1 MSSANEIPTIKH
13 VFKGTFVHSTWNSP
27 MEILENYILGVSST
41 GKIEFFEEEDK
52 QLKAAKEWG
61 FNVLDIR
68 QLKKDEFFIPGL
80 VDTHIHAA
88 QYSFTGSAVDKPLL
102 HWLKDY
108 TFPTEAKYEN
118 EEFARNIYSKVV
130 SRTLKNGTT
139 TACYFATI
147 HTDSSLILAD
157 IANRFGQRAL
167 VGKVC
172 MDKNEIYPEYKED
185 TSTCLAETTRFV
197 KELLDKKY
205 SRVKPIITPRFAL
218 SCTEELMSEL
228 SNMAADWDIPI
239 QSHISEA
246 KEEVLSVKAMYPHRE
261 NYSKVYESNKLL
273 TRKTVMAHGC
283 QLSNEEL
290 DIFKMNGAAIS
301 HCPNSNIS
309 ICSGLLDVRNVLK
322 RKVKLGLGTDV
333 AGGYSSSMLDAIRR
347 TMDTS
352 KILFIQDPR
361 VEVLTFQEVF
371 RLATLGGSQALGL
384 DDIIGNFEVGK
395 DFDALLISPGESSS
409 PFDVFDDD
417 TKEDVIQKFIY
428 LGDDRNITEVYVAGN
443 IISLPELS

>member
-1 MSSANEIPTIKH
+1 
-13 VFKGTFVHSTWNSP
+13 

-41 GKIEFFEEEDK
+41 GKIEFFEEED
-52 QLKAAKEWG
+52 QQEKAAKEWG
-61 FNVLDIR
+61 FNVLDIK

-88 QYSFTGSAVDKPLL
+88 QYSFTGSAIDKPLL
-102 HWLKDY
+102 NWLKDY

-157 IANRFGQRAL
+157 IANYFGQRAF

-185 TSTCLAETTRFV
+185 TSTCLAETKRFV
-197 KELLDKKY
+197 KKLLDKKY
-205 SRVKPIITPRFAL
+205 PRVNPIITPRFAL
-218 SCTEELMSEL
+218 SCTEKLMSEL
-228 SNMAADWDIPI
+228 SNIAADWDIPI

-283 QLSNEEL
+283 LLSNEEL
-290 DIFKMNGAAIS
+290 DIFKVNGAAIS

-309 ICSGLLDVRNVLK
+309 ICSGLLNVRNVLK

-333 AGGYSSSMLDAIRR
+333 AGGYSASMLDAIRR

-352 KILFIQDPR
+352 KILFIQDPS

-384 DDIIGNFEVGK
+384 DDMIGNFEVGK
-395 DFDALLISPGESSS
+395 EFDALLISPGKSSS
-409 PFDVFDDD
+409 PFDVFEDD
-417 TKEDVIQKFIY
+417 TKEDVIQKFLY

-443 IISLPELS
+443 IISLADLS